1 MSRIIPSKKIQN
13 KMSKLIPSKI
23 FQYNE
28 GDIST
33 EKEDDNFSISED
45 NLPIGKS
52 IWTKI
57 VKIKFLI

>member
-1 MSRIIPSKKIQN
+1 
-13 KMSKLIPSKI
+13 MSKLIPSKI

-33 EKEDDNFSISED
+33 EKEDDNISLSQE

-57 VKIKFLI
+57 VKYKNIIKKLK

>member
-1 MSRIIPSKKIQN
+1 MTSEIKYKDKI
-13 KMSKLIPSKI
+13 K
-23 FQYNE
+23 E
-28 GDIST
+28 AEIST
-33 EKEDDNFSISED
+33 EKEDDNFSISQD

>member
-1 MSRIIPSKKIQN
+1 MKSEIKYEEIIK
-13 KMSKLIPSKI
+13 
-23 FQYNE
+23 E

-33 EKEDDNFSISED
+33 EKEDDNISLSQE

-57 VKIKFLI
+57 VKIKII

>member
-1 MSRIIPSKKIQN
+1 MTSEIKYKDKI
-13 KMSKLIPSKI
+13 K
-23 FQYNE
+23 E
-28 GDIST
+28 ADIST
-33 EKEDDNFSISED
+33 EKEDDNISLSQE

>member
-1 MSRIIPSKKIQN
+1 MKSEIKYEEIIK
-13 KMSKLIPSKI
+13 
-23 FQYNE
+23 E

-33 EKEDDNFSISED
+33 EKEDDNISLSQE